1 MTIII
6 YDIPG
11 RMEMANFTDG
21 NTNVCGLIGNPVR
34 HTLSPLIHNSLAEI
48 TGINMVYV
56 PFEVADGDVSDAIKG
71 ALALGIRGLNVTIPY
86 KSDVIPCLEDI
97 DPLAKGIGAV
107 NNLVRTPNGGYNGY
121 NKDMTGLYHS
131 MQDEGVELDGRI
143 VVILGAGGVA
153 RPAAFLC
160 ASKGAKKVYVLN
172 RTYERAMDVASE
184 VNRALYDVNR
194 DDIVTADGINAEGDP
209 LDIPVI
215 VVPMKIEDY
224 KDLYEEK
231 EKFITLQCT
240 SVGLFPDVNS
250 AIIEDSEFYEHVSV
264 GIDMVYRPLETKFM
278 KLTAEAGAKAI
289 SGLKMLLYQAIDA
302 YELWFAN
309 ELLTEAQNY
318 AEEKETSGDKRTGE
332 DKNSVSISKE
342 QADEI
347 YKSLVMDVT
356 GARNIILEG
365 FMGSGKTTVS
375 EILADKLD
383 LELLDTDAAI
393 VEAEG
398 RSINDIFEKDGE
410 ESFRDMETAL
420 LETASSEHFREMVIS
435 LGGGLVLRKENR
447 ELLQKLGKVVYLRT
461 SPETVYE
468 RVKFDDSR
476 PLLKTADPLSKIREM
491 QSERSS
497 IYELA
502 ADCIIDTD
510 DLTPA
515 EIADRIIEELGIII
529 V

>member
-1 MTIII
+1 
-6 YDIPG
+6 
-11 RMEMANFTDG
+11 MANFTDG
-21 NTNVCGLIGNPVR
+21 NTNLCGLIGNPVR

-56 PFEVADGDVSDAIKG
+56 PFEVAEGDVSDAVKG
-71 ALALGIRGLNVTIPY
+71 ALALGVRGLNVTIPY
-86 KSDVIPCLEDI
+86 KSEVIPCLEDI
-97 DPLAKGIGAV
+97 DSLAKGIGAV
-107 NNLVRTPNGGYNGY
+107 NTLVRTPNGGFKGY
-121 NKDMTGLYHS
+121 NTDMTGLYHS
-131 MQDEGVELDGRI
+131 MQDEGVELEGRT

-160 ASKGAKKVYVLN
+160 ASKGAKKVYILN
-172 RTYERAMDVASE
+172 RTYERAMDVARE
-184 VNRALYDVNR
+184 VNRALFDLSR
-194 DDIVTADGINAEGDP
+194 EDLVTADGINAEGDP
-209 LDIPVI
+209 LDIPEI

-224 KDLYEEK
+224 RDLYEEK

-250 AIIEDSEFYEHVSV
+250 AIIEDSEFYEHISV

-278 KLTAEAGAKAI
+278 KLTAEAGAKAV

-302 YELWFAN
+302 YELWFES
-309 ELLTEAQNY
+309 ELF
-318 AEEKETSGDKRTGE
+318 AEMQKSGE
-332 DKNSVSISKE
+332 DKKSDAEQKAVKISKE

-347 YKSLVMDVT
+347 YKSLVMEVT

-398 RSINDIFEKDGE
+398 RSISDIFETDGE

-447 ELLQKLGKVVYLRT
+447 EILQKLGKVVYLRT
-461 SPETVYE
+461 KPETVYE
-468 RVKFDDSR
+468 RVKYDDSR
-476 PLLKTADPLSKIREM
+476 PLLKTADPLSTIRKM
-491 QSERSS
+491 QSDRGS

-510 DLTPA
+510 DLTPS
-515 EIADRIIEELGIII
+515 EIADRIIKELGIVI